1 MPSVR
6 SQGSYS
12 TQSLREIYNDDD
24 DDVDEALP
32 VSPLRQLLDAIN
44 MSILPTSLRLS
55 SLAQAVEFF
64 DHRDRAM
71 HDAELR
77 EGGGFVLY
85 HKLGLVL
92 RLSRSGEAAISRGI
106 GMEVHSPIGDK
117 SGSGGFGGGGMGG
130 MAAGLGG
137 TGPNHLLSYQ
147 RSLANSLALQ
157 QQSEFDK
164 EIAMVCS

>member
-1 MPSVR
+1 M
-6 SQGSYS
+6 Y
-12 TQSLREIYNDDD
+12 DD
-24 DDVDEALP
+24 DDVDEVLP

-92 RLSRSGEAAISRGI
+92 RLSRSGDAASSGL
-106 GMEVHSPIGDK
+106 GG
-117 SGSGGFGGGGMGG
+117 SGSMDVNSSIKSSGVGGLGIGG
-130 MAAGLGG
+130 MAGLTGG
-137 TGPNHLLSYQ
+137 GPNHLLSYQ

>member
-1 MPSVR
+1 M
-6 SQGSYS
+6 YEEEAD
-12 TQSLREIYNDDD
+12 REDGD
-24 DDVDEALP
+24 LP

-77 EGGGFVLY
+77 EGGAFVLY

-92 RLSRSGEAAISRGI
+92 RLSRCGELALLS
-106 GMEVHSPIGDK
+106 
-117 SGSGGFGGGGMGG
+117 GGGGGG
-130 MAAGLGG
+130 RWEHGQQLRRETKFEHGWGDGGRGGAESPPRLSAEPREFARPAAAVGI
-137 TGPNHLLSYQ
+137 
-147 RSLANSLALQ
+147 R
-157 QQSEFDK
+157 
-164 EIAMVCS
+164 

>member
-1 MPSVR
+1 M
-6 SQGSYS
+6 YEEEAD
-12 TQSLREIYNDDD
+12 REDGD
-24 DDVDEALP
+24 LP

-77 EGGGFVLY
+77 EGGAFVLY

-92 RLSRSGEAAISRGI
+92 RLSRCGELALLS
-106 GMEVHSPIGDK
+106 
-117 SGSGGFGGGGMGG
+117 GGGGGG
-130 MAAGLGG
+130 SVGAW
-137 TGPNHLLSYQ
+137 TTNPP
-147 RSLANSLALQ
+147 RD
-157 QQSEFDK
+157 E
-164 EIAMVCS
+164 V